1 MSAQHLKLGAQELR
15 LLFTLEKE
23 NKSIFSMK
31 DAKKILGSSDA
42 SVWNVIYRLKKKRR
56 IEEIERGKYLLIPAK
71 AGYEGLW
78 SEVPFLILPNILN
91 EYYVG
96 FYSALNY
103 WGMTEQVPRV
113 VFVATTKRRRD
124 LEYGPNLFKFVKM
137 SKKRFFGFEEGEI
150 AGSKFKISSRE
161 KTVLDCL
168 MYPKYCG
175 GIDEV
180 VKGIWEAK
188 KELNFDKLLEYAKK
202 LGVSVVTR
210 RLGYL
215 LEVLSIKK
223 EVADRIASSKFK
235 GFMWFDPLG
244 SKKVLGYSKKYGLII
259 NRSEKELKQGLWY

>member
-1 MSAQHLKLGAQELR
+1 MSTQNIKLGAQELR

-23 NKSIFSMK
+23 NKSTFSTK
-31 DAKKILGSSDA
+31 DAKEILKTSNA
-42 SVWNVIYRLKKKRR
+42 SVWNVIYRLKKKKR

-71 AGYEGLW
+71 AGYEGQW
-78 SEVPFLILPNILN
+78 SEVSFLILHNILS

-124 LEYGPNLFKFVKM
+124 LEHGPNLFKFVKL
-137 SKKRFFGFEEGEI
+137 SKNRFFGFEEGEI
-150 AGSKFKISSRE
+150 AGTMFKISSRE

-168 MYPKYCG
+168 MFPKYCG

-180 VKGIWEAK
+180 AKGIWEAEN
-188 KELNFDKLLEYAKK
+188 ELNFDKLLEYAKK

-215 LEVLSIKK
+215 LEVLNIKK
-223 EVADRIASSKFK
+223 EVADRIASNKFK

-259 NRSEKELKQGLWY
+259 NRSEEELKQGMRY

>member
-1 MSAQHLKLGAQELR
+1 MSAQNLTLGAQELK

-31 DAKKILGSSDA
+31 DAKKILGTSDA
-42 SVWNVIYRLKKKRR
+42 SVWNVIYRLKKKKR

-78 SEVPFLILPNILN
+78 SEVPFLILPSILN

-175 GIDEV
+175 GLDEA
-180 VKGIWEAK
+180 VKGVSEAK
-188 KELNFDKLLEYAKK
+188 NELNFDKLLEYAKK
-202 LGVSVVTR
+202 LGISVVTR

-215 LEVLSIKK
+215 LEVLNIKK
-223 EVADRIASSKFK
+223 EVSDKIASSKFK
-235 GFMWFDPLG
+235 GFMWLDPLG
-244 SKKVLGYSKKYGLII
+244 PKKVIGYSKKYGLII
-259 NRSEKELKQGLWY
+259 NRSERELKQGLWY